1 VKAGFEALHHGRRA
15 EKGDLMLGIIALVLL
30 ILWAM
35 GFLAFHVTTGF
46 IHLLLVIALITFIAH
61 LVTGRAAV

>member
-1 VKAGFEALHHGRRA
+1 MAFNNGFRA
-15 EKGDLMLGIIALVLL
+15 DKEDAMLGIVAFVLL

-46 IHLLLVIALITFIAH
+46 IHLLLILAVISLVAH
-61 LVTGRAAV
+61 LMTGRATV

>member
-1 VKAGFEALHHGRRA
+1 
-15 EKGDLMLGIIALVLL
+15 MLGFIALILL

-46 IHLLLVIALITFIAH
+46 IHLLLIIAVVSLVAH
-61 LVTGRAAV
+61 LVTGRTAV

>member
-1 VKAGFEALHHGRRA
+1 
-15 EKGDLMLGIIALVLL
+15 MLGIVALILL

-46 IHLLLVIALITFIAH
+46 IHLLLIIAAVSLVAH
-61 LVTGRAAV
+61 LVTGRTAV

>member
-1 VKAGFEALHHGRRA
+1 
-15 EKGDLMLGIIALVLL
+15 MLGIIALVLL

-35 GFLAFHVTTGF
+35 GFLAFHVTTGL
-46 IHLLLVIALITFIAH
+46 IHLLLVIAAITFIAH

>member
-1 VKAGFEALHHGRRA
+1 
-15 EKGDLMLGIIALVLL
+15 MLGFVALILL

-46 IHLLLVIALITFIAH
+46 IHLLLIIAVVSLVAH
-61 LVTGRAAV
+61 LVTGRTAV

>member
-1 VKAGFEALHHGRRA
+1 
-15 EKGDLMLGIIALVLL
+15 MLGIIALVLV

-46 IHLLLVIALITFIAH
+46 IHLLLVIAVITFIAH